1 MRQVAAPGRLGQVLA
16 LIGLIGLSLI
26 WLAPNAPIALIGLG
40 VLGSG
45 AALAFPLGVT
55 AASAAPGG
63 SAASNVAVLSFVALL
78 GFLVGPLTIGP
89 LADAFGIRAALMVLA
104 PMIGISLLLAP
115 CLTRSEAT
123 RANRTA
129 ASSVTAARGE
139 AL

>member
-1 MRQVAAPGRLGQVLA
+1 MACTKRADCTSRSGSTG
-16 LIGLIGLSLI
+16 IGSS
-26 WLAPNAPIALIGLG
+26 AR
-40 VLGSG
+40 VS
-45 AALAFPLGVT
+45 LGVT

-123 RANRTA
+123 RANRPA
-129 ASSVTAARGE
+129 ASSGTAARGE